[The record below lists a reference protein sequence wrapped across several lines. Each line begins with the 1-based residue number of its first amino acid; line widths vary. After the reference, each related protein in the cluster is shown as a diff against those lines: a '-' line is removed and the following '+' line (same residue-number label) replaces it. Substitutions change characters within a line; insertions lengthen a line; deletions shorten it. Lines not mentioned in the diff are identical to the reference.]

1 MKSFQYPACES
12 NVKIFRR
19 DIFILE
25 QFLTFI
31 HNKTVFISRI
41 LNINFVGFANEIT
54 TKKS

>member
-1 MKSFQYPACES
+1 MESFQYPASDS

-54 TKKS
+54 TKKY